1 MNVGSLSLQE
11 LKLLAMPHMNGMG
24 QEGKGSGTGRNL
36 GNCKNSD
43 PVINEKAL
51 IGKGQGK
58 RRNSDE
64 GNGKG
69 KRLKYNQNQ

>member
-1 MNVGSLSLQE
+1 
-11 LKLLAMPHMNGMG
+11 MPHLNGTG
-24 QEGKGSGTGRNL
+24 PEGKGSGTGRNL
-36 GNCKNSD
+36 GNCKKSD
-43 PVINEKAL
+43 PGINENSL

-58 RRNSDE
+58 RRNSDG